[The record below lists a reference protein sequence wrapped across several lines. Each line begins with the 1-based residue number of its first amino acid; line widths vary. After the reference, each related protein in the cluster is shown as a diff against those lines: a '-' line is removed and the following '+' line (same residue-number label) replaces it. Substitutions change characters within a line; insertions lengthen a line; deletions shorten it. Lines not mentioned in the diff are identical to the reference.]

1 MIAVL
6 LAALEVEPA
15 AIEADYMAS
24 AGRKTDVAREATRH
38 MARSLVGGEIGDDAI
53 EEIMGVKPSYLA
65 ASFAAINTDFGGID
79 VYLGQVGLD
88 PAKRAALRTHLIA

>member
-38 MARSLVGGEIGDDAI
+38 MARSRELRGD
-53 EEIMGVKPSYLA
+53 
-65 ASFAAINTDFGGID
+65 
-79 VYLGQVGLD
+79 Q
-88 PAKRAALRTHLIA
+88 H